1 MLIAD
6 KSKPQVQWLRVALY
20 WIWPQVHSCSP
31 QLPTFKHARYLW
43 GAIARY
49 LLGAINFLKSNMC
62 ELHTVKSNL
71 SNVNAKELMCPL
83 RQTDMCR
90 AMWMRKSWGVLCTK
104 WITWPPLLD
113 ICEYTCSTDQI
124 WSHMNRAVNSR
135 QQLVLIHIVKLLVA
149 KSGLRA
155 KCGRVD
161 MQTGAYSWLYRG
173 GRTAY

>member
-1 MLIAD
+1 MLIAG

-20 WIWPQVHSCSP
+20 WIWPQMHSCSP

-62 ELHTVKSNL
+62 VEQSKL
-71 SNVNAKELMCPL
+71 SNVNTKELRCPL
-83 RQTDMCR
+83 HQMDNLTTT
-90 AMWMRKSWGVLCTK
+90 SWHLR
-104 WITWPPLLD
+104 IR
-113 ICEYTCSTDQI
+113 STDQI
-124 WSHMNRAVNSR
+124 WSHMNRAVNSSFSTR

-155 KCGRVD
+155 KCERVD